1 MVATK
6 DGGDTM
12 VMRLKTPKETL
23 WSVIK
28 ILYMLFALPF
38 SIIITIISVFMA
50 PSLIEEGAYST
61 LFFFF
66 VIWMGAI
73 VPIALFIYGVI
84 TRRRILKIIT
94 NDIKHPDFFMP
105 EPGYEMFHEGDGKY
119 LGIDIQRGTILYVHR
134 IRKGEV
140 DVVGLD
146 MPDWTNREVEG
157 KMFRLYTRIPQLP
170 RIEIA
175 TPWAQRWFD
184 TLGSMEFKQYSP
196 SLPFS
201 EYVDIHLEQ
210 LEREQHIAIP
220 RLA

>member
-1 MVATK
+1 MVQRIKTRKEAAFFIIKLAYGLIGFPFLLILGVLALLSLTWAGRT
-6 DGGDTM
+6 DGD
-12 VMRLKTPKETL
+12 
-23 WSVIK
+23 IY
-28 ILYMLFALPF
+28 ILI
-38 SIIITIISVFMA
+38 SIIWLGILIPVGVFFYKVF
-50 PSLIEEGAYST
+50 SK
-61 LFFFF
+61 
-66 VIWMGAI
+66 
-73 VPIALFIYGVI
+73 
-84 TRRRILKIIT
+84 RRLLKIIT

-146 MPDWTNREVEG
+146 MSDWTNREVEG
-157 KMFRLYTRIPQLP
+157 KMFRLYTKIPQLP

>member
-1 MVATK
+1 M
-6 DGGDTM
+6 M
-12 VMRLKTPKETL
+12 IQRLKTRRESWFWVL
-23 WSVIK
+23 K
-28 ILYMLFALPF
+28 ILYILLVFPCLVFLTLASLFTLGDVLNNRDFHQMFFYAIIWF
-38 SIIITIISVFMA
+38 SLLVPVGVFFYKVF
-50 PSLIEEGAYST
+50 SK
-61 LFFFF
+61 
-66 VIWMGAI
+66 
-73 VPIALFIYGVI
+73 
-84 TRRRILKIIT
+84 RRLLKIIT

-146 MPDWTNREVEG
+146 MSDWTNREVEG
-157 KMFRLYTRIPQLP
+157 KMFRLYTKIPQLP

>member
-1 MVATK
+1 MQ
-6 DGGDTM
+6 
-12 VMRLKTPKETL
+12 RLKTRQESWFFL
-23 WSVIK
+23 IK
-28 ILYMLFALPF
+28 LSYGLIALPF
-38 SIIITIISVFMA
+38 LLFVSIVMAIAINDEIISGEVGSMFGGVKMDD
-50 PSLIEEGAYST
+50 
-61 LFFFF
+61 
-66 VIWMGAI
+66 VIFTILVWLGI
-73 VPIALFIYGVI
+73 VVPVILFISSVFSK
-84 TRRRILKIIT
+84 RRLLKIIT

-146 MPDWTNREVEG
+146 MSDWTNREVEG
-157 KMFRLYTRIPQLP
+157 KMFRLYTKIPQLP

>member
-1 MVATK
+1 M
-6 DGGDTM
+6 M
-12 VMRLKTPKETL
+12 IQRLKTRRESWFWVL
-23 WSVIK
+23 K
-28 ILYMLFALPF
+28 ILYILLAFPCLVFLTLASLFTLGDVLNNRDFHQMFFYAIIWF
-38 SIIITIISVFMA
+38 S
-50 PSLIEEGAYST
+50 L
-61 LFFFF
+61 L
-66 VIWMGAI
+66 
-73 VPIALFIYGVI
+73 VPIGVFFYKVFSK
-84 TRRRILKIIT
+84 RRLLKIIT

-157 KMFRLYTRIPQLP
+157 KMFRLYTKIPQLP